1 LARGI
6 GTVSGRVSVF
16 SRLDVAGHEQVT
28 FCHDRRLGLHAII
41 AIHSTV
47 LGPAIGGT
55 RFRLYASDDD
65 ALEDVLRLSRAMT
78 YKSAVAGLNL
88 GGGKAVVLGD
98 PTTDKSDAL
107 LRSYAGFVDRLGGR
121 YLTAEDVGTTQAD
134 MDLIREVTPWVTG
147 VSEAQGG
154 SGDPSP
160 ATAYGLLH
168 AMRAAALH
176 VWGDAA
182 LEGRH
187 VAIAGTGKVGSH
199 LARHLLEAGARLTV
213 ADVDRAAVE
222 RVVGLDPARVD
233 VAAPETVHATACDIY
248 SPCALGSALN
258 DVTIPELRTAAV
270 VGAANNQLADASG
283 AARLAQVGVLYAPDY
298 VVNAGGV
305 INLAEEL
312 VGYDRHRAWKRI
324 EGIFDTTTAVF
335 KRAESDGLTTAAAA
349 DRMAE
354 ERLAHGAATSQPPS

>member
-98 PTTDKSDAL
+98 PTTAKSDAL

-233 VAAPETVHATACDIY
+233 VASPETVHATACDIY

-335 KRAESDGLTTAAAA
+335 GKADAEHITTAAAA

-354 ERLAHGAATSQPPS
+354 ERLELGPATPQPPS

>member
-1 LARGI
+1 M
-6 GTVSGRVSVF
+6 SGRVSVF

-55 RFRLYASDDD
+55 RFRRYASDDD

-78 YKSAVAGLNL
+78 YKSAVAGLSL

-107 LRSYAGFVDRLGGR
+107 LRAYAEFVDRLGGR

-134 MDLIREVTPWVTG
+134 MDVIREVTPWVTG

-176 VWGDAA
+176 LWGDTA
-182 LEGRH
+182 LDGRH
-187 VAIAGTGKVGSH
+187 VAIAGAGKVGTH

-213 ADVDRAAVE
+213 ADVDSAATE
-222 RVVGLDPARVD
+222 RVVGLEPGRVD
-233 VAAPETVHATACDIY
+233 AAPPATVHATACDIY

-258 DVTIPELRTAAV
+258 DMTIPELRTAAV

-283 AARLAQVGVLYAPDY
+283 AARLAEAGVLYAPDY

-305 INLAEEL
+305 INLSEEL
-312 VGYDRHRAWKRI
+312 VGYDRRRAWRRI

-335 KRAESDGLTTAAAA
+335 RKADAERITTADAA

-354 ERLAHGAATSQPPS
+354 ERLARSGEAGQPPS

>member
-1 LARGI
+1 M
-6 GTVSGRVSVF
+6 SVF

-28 FCHDRRLGLHAII
+28 FCHDRRLGLNAII

-55 RFRLYASDDD
+55 RFRRYASDDD

-98 PTTDKSDAL
+98 PATDKSDAL
-107 LRSYAGFVDRLGGR
+107 LRSYAEFVDRLGGR

-213 ADVDRAAVE
+213 ADVDSAVVE
-222 RVVGLDPARVD
+222 RVVGLNPERVD
-233 VAAPETVHATACDIY
+233 VASPATVHTTACDIY

-258 DVTIPELRTAAV
+258 DVTIPELRTGAV

-283 AARLAQVGVLYAPDY
+283 AARLADAGVLYAPDY

-312 VGYDRHRAWKRI
+312 LGYDRQRAWQRI

-335 KRAESDGLTTAAAA
+335 ERAASEGVTTAAAA
-349 DRMAE
+349 DLMAE
-354 ERLAHGAATSQPPS
+354 ERLALGAATSQPPS

>member
-1 LARGI
+1 M
-6 GTVSGRVSVF
+6 SVF

-28 FCHDRRLGLHAII
+28 FCHDQTLGLHAII

-55 RFRLYASDDD
+55 RFRRYPSDDD

-78 YKSAVAGLNL
+78 YKSAVAGLDL

-98 PTTDKSDAL
+98 PGTDKSDAL
-107 LRSYAGFVDRLGGR
+107 LRSYAEFVDRLGGR

-147 VSEAQGG
+147 ASEDRGG

-168 AMRAAALH
+168 AMRAAAQH
-176 VWGDAA
+176 VWGNAA

-213 ADVDRAAVE
+213 ADVDSAAVE
-222 RVVGLDPARVD
+222 PIVGLDPARVD
-233 VAAPETVHATACDIY
+233 VAPPATVHAVACDIY

-283 AARLAQVGVLYAPDY
+283 ATRLADAGVLYAPDY

-312 VGYDRHRAWKRI
+312 VGYDRQRAWQRI

-335 KRAESDGLTTAAAA
+335 KRAASDGITTAAAA
-349 DRMAE
+349 DCMAE
-354 ERLAHGAATSQPPS
+354 ERLARSGEAGHPS

>member
-1 LARGI
+1 M
-6 GTVSGRVSVF
+6 SVF

-28 FCHDRRLGLHAII
+28 FCHDRTLGLHAII
-41 AIHSTV
+41 AIHSTT

-55 RFRLYASDDD
+55 RFRRYPSDDD

-78 YKSAVAGLNL
+78 YKSAVAGLRL

-98 PTTDKSDAL
+98 PSTDKSDAV
-107 LRSYAGFVDRLGGR
+107 LRAYAEFVDRLGGR

-134 MDLIREVTPWVTG
+134 MDLIREVTPWVAG

-176 VWGDAA
+176 LWGDPA

-213 ADVDRAAVE
+213 ADVDGDAVE
-222 RVVGLDPARVD
+222 RVIALDPARVD
-233 VAAPETVHATACDIY
+233 VALPATVHATACDIY

-258 DVTIPELRTAAV
+258 DATIPELRTAAV
-270 VGAANNQLADASG
+270 VGAANNQLADPAG
-283 AARLAQVGVLYAPDY
+283 AAQLVQAGVLYAPDY

-312 VGYDRHRAWKRI
+312 AGYDRRRAWQRL

-335 KRAESDGLTTAAAA
+335 RRADAERITTADAA

-354 ERLAHGAATSQPPS
+354 ERLALGAATSQPPS